1 MDQRNDA
8 ALIMLNSKQ
17 REIYTETRKWIEGLP
32 PSILELVAEYDTATL
47 GRKSVV
53 CTAILKTGYEITAYS
68 VPVDIQDFNIELGRV
83 LAKRKV
89 LEELISLESYIPN
102 LIRYKTNK
110 NHSARTDGM
119 CSCGDSCS
127 CKPIIVNND
136 ATYEHIEESE
146 INE

>member
-32 PSILELVAEYDTATL
+32 PSILELVAEYETATL

-68 VPVDIQDFNIELGRV
+68 APVDIQDFNIELGRV

-89 LEELISLESYIPN
+89 LEELISLE
-102 LIRYKTNK
+102 RYFKFNK

-127 CKPIIVNND
+127 CNPVIVNNGV
-136 ATYEHIEESE
+136 TYENIEERE